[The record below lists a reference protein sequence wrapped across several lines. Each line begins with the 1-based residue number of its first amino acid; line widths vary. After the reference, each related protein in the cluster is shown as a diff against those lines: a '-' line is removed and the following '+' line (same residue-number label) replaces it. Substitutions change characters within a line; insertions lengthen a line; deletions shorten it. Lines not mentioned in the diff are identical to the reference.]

1 MNTPF
6 GGGGSGMGNSGVMA
20 GGAEDENVGQ
30 TLKYDLGTPIFLN
43 TLANKL
49 HTKLVDTASV
59 LAYHQDPRDLKTPSQ
74 YEELWTDLKMKPPQ
88 PTM

>member
-1 MNTPF
+1 MSS
-6 GGGGSGMGNSGVMA
+6 GSAMIGA
-20 GGAEDENVGQ
+20 GEDENVGQ

-59 LAYHQDPRDLKTPSQ
+59 LAYH
-74 YEELWTDLKMKPPQ
+74 
-88 PTM
+88 

>member
-1 MNTPF
+1 MNTPLASMSS
-6 GGGGSGMGNSGVMA
+6 GSTMA
-20 GGAEDENVGQ
+20 GAAEEENVGQ
-30 TLKYDLGTPIFLN
+30 TLKYDLGTPILLN

-59 LAYHQDPRDLKTPSQ
+59 LAYHSDPRDPKSPSA

-88 PTM
+88 LTMEP